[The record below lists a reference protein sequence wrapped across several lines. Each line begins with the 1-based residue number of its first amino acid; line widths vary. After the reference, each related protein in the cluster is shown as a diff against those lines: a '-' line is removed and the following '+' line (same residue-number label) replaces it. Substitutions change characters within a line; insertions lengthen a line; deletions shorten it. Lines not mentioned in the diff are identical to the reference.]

1 MSVLTSFEA
10 VPNRMRDIYEFV
22 RNSGSPQG
30 KTILRNLFMPPSKR
44 HTNSSALF
52 DNALKECV
60 NLGLLIDDDKVH
72 VSEFALDSVDSDFKS
87 VVTSVMFNV
96 DTAQNAKHEK
106 FLNSLAWLM
115 TLDPGEPLDFSETIT
130 TQISASLGENKSL
143 TEISTNISSLQNLYY
158 WAVYLGF
165 GNFIG
170 GINKRTNEAKNIFV
184 PNPTSVIEDKL
195 DLIFRTETSLKINEF
210 IQRLG
215 ELIPVLDRGEVRNRI
230 HTAMSSHFRST
241 DENISITTSYA
252 LKILSFKKRI
262 ELFNSA
268 DANGLI
274 LNFGHA
280 AQNERVSDIRKIS

>member
-22 RNSGSPQG
+22 RNSGSPQD
-30 KTILRNLFMPPSKR
+30 KTFLRNLFMPPSKR
-44 HTNSSALF
+44 PTDSSALF

-60 NLGLLIDDDKVH
+60 NLGLLIDDDKVQL
-72 VSEFALDSVDSDFKS
+72 SEFALHSVDADFKS
-87 VVTSVMFNV
+87 VVKSVMFNV

-130 TQISASLGENKSL
+130 TRISASLGENKGL
-143 TEISTNISSLQNLYY
+143 TEISTNNSSLQNLYY

-170 GINKRTNEAKNIFV
+170 GINKGTNESKNIFI
-184 PNPTSVIEDKL
+184 PNPMSVIEDKL
-195 DLIFRTETSLKINEF
+195 DLIFRNESSLKINEF
-210 IQRLG
+210 LQRMG
-215 ELIPVLDRGEVRNRI
+215 ELIPVLDRGEVRTRI
-230 HTAMSSHFRST
+230 HDAMSSHYKLT
-241 DENISITTSYA
+241 DDNISLTTSYA
-252 LKILSFKKRI
+252 LKLLSFKKRI
-262 ELFNSA
+262 GLFNSA

-274 LNFGHA
+274 MNFGYA
-280 AQNERVSDIRKIS
+280 AQNERVSDIRKI